1 MKVIICDNY
10 EQIAKEVSKIVSDQ
24 IKEKPNSVLG
34 LATGTTPV
42 GVYKELVKMYESGTL
57 DMSEVKTFNLD
68 EYYPMASADKHSYH
82 SFMNEH
88 LFSKVNIPAENIHML
103 DGQCKNPK
111 LECDNY
117 EKSISECG
125 GIDLQ
130 FLGFGQNGHIGFNNP
145 DVSLSGDTHLTKLTQ
160 KALDV
165 HYAHFD
171 NPDDAPT
178 HALTM
183 GLGTIMRSRKI
194 VIMASG
200 ALKHRIVRRI
210 LERNIRT
217 DVPATILH
225 IHPDVTLVCDR
236 AAYEGVRIGVDLGGT
251 EIKIGVVDDNYQIL
265 KKVTAPTPQ
274 GADADS
280 VAAAISEKCLELMN
294 DYSVGSIGIGTPGL
308 IRNSKVSAV
317 NLNFDNYDLAGAV
330 KEKTGV
336 TTYIS
341 NDANCA
347 ALAEAAAG
355 AGRDVKNSVVLTLG
369 TGVGGGIIFDGKIY
383 EGRGSGGELGHFPIV
398 YKGKKCGCGLE
409 GCFEKYASTTA
420 LIEMATEAA
429 VENPESL
436 LGKKYLENNSKLNGI
451 IFFESVR
458 ENCPA
463 AKAVLDEYTDYLAA
477 GINGLVYIFDPEK
490 VIISGGISG
499 AGDTL
504 LSPLKEKLI
513 SDVPIVIAE
522 HKNNAGLIGAS
533 LLH

>member
-10 EQIAKEVSKIVSDQ
+10 EQIAKEVAKMVSDQ
-24 IKEKPNSVLG
+24 INEKPDSVLG
-34 LATGTTPV
+34 MATGTTPA
-42 GVYKELVKMYESGTL
+42 GVYKELAKMYENGKL
-57 DMSEVKTFNLD
+57 NMSEVKTFNLD
-68 EYYPMASADKHSYH
+68 EYYPMAADDEHSYH
-82 SFMNEH
+82 SFMNKH
-88 LFSKVNIPAENIHML
+88 LFSKVNIRPENIHML
-103 DGQCKNPK
+103 DGKCKNPK
-111 LECDNY
+111 VECDNY
-117 EKSISECG
+117 EKKISECG

-145 DVSLSGDTHLTKLTQ
+145 DVSLEGDTHLTKLTQ

-165 HYAHFD
+165 HYAHFE
-171 NPDDAPT
+171 NPEDAPT

-183 GLGTIMRSRKI
+183 GLGTIMRSKKI

-210 LERNIRT
+210 LKRNIRT

-251 EIKIGVVDDNYQIL
+251 EMKIGVVDDNFQIL

-274 GADADS
+274 GADADA
-280 VAAAISEKCLELMN
+280 VATQIAEKCLELMN
-294 DYSVGSIGIGTPGL
+294 DYNVGSIGIGTPGL

-336 TTYIS
+336 TTYIA

-383 EGRGSGGELGHFPIV
+383 EGKGSGGELGHFPIV
-398 YKGKKCGCGLE
+398 YGGKKCGCGLE

-420 LIEMATEAA
+420 LMEMATDAA
-429 VENPESL
+429 IKNPDSL
-436 LGKKYLENNSKLNGI
+436 LAQKYAENQNKLNGLL
-451 IFFESVR
+451 FFEAVR
-458 ENCPA
+458 ENCPVA
-463 AKAVLDEYTDYLAA
+463 NTTLDEYTDYLSA
-477 GINGLVYIFDPEK
+477 GINGLIYIFDPEK

-499 AGDTL
+499 AGDAL
-504 LSPLKEKLI
+504 LSPLKEKI
-513 SDVPIVIAE
+513 KFDVPIVIAE

>member
-10 EQIAKEVSKIVSDQ
+10 EQIASEVAKIVADQ
-24 IKEKPNSVLG
+24 VRVKPDSVLG
-34 LATGTTPV
+34 LATGTTPL
-42 GVYKELVKMYESGTL
+42 GVYKEMVKMNKEGSL
-57 DMSEVKTFNLD
+57 DLSEVKTFNLD
-68 EYYPMASADKHSYH
+68 EYYPMASSDPHSYH

-88 LFSKVNIPAENIHML
+88 LFSKTNINPENIHIL
-103 DGQCKNPK
+103 DGECTNPK
-111 LECDNY
+111 LECDSY
-117 EKSISECG
+117 EKQISACG

-145 DVSLSGDTHLTKLTQ
+145 DVSLEGDTHLTKLTQ
-160 KALDV
+160 KALEV
-165 HYAHFD
+165 HYAHFE
-171 NPDDAPT
+171 NPEDAPT

-183 GLGTIMRSRKI
+183 GLGTIMRSKKI

-210 LERNIRT
+210 LQRNIRT

-251 EIKIGVVDDNYQIL
+251 EMKIGVVDDNFHIL

-274 GADADS
+274 GAPADEI
-280 VAAAISEKCLELMN
+280 ASEIARNCLELMK

-308 IRNSKVSAV
+308 IRNSKVTAV
-317 NLNFDNYDLAGAV
+317 NLSFDNYDLASAV
-330 KEKTGV
+330 KEKTGI

-355 AGRDVKNSVVLTLG
+355 AGSDVKNSIVLTLG

-383 EGRGSGGELGHFPIV
+383 EGRGSGGELGHFPIK
-398 YKGKKCGCGLE
+398 YDGKKCGCGLT

-420 LIEMATEAA
+420 LMELATDAA
-429 VENPESL
+429 KKNPDSC
-436 LGKKYLENNSKLNGI
+436 LGKKYEESKKLNGI
-451 IFFESVR
+451 MFFDSIR
-458 ENCPA
+458 EGCPV
-463 AKAVLDEYTDYLAA
+463 AKDVLDEYTDYLSA
-477 GINGLVYIFDPEK
+477 GINGLIYIFDPEK

-499 AGDTL
+499 AGDSL
-504 LSPLKEKLI
+504 LLPLKEKI
-513 SDVPIVIAE
+513 KFDVPIVIAE